1 MAMVESARMFT
12 RAVVEKYDDDQT
24 KWVAKKSGILAPEG
38 AQFKSLGLEPYE
50 VAEGPQPGNRL
61 VTAGLNLMTSRLTTA
76 EQVWDETHVALAVGD
91 SSTGDAIGD
100 TDMVAATNK
109 YYRVMDSSF
118 PTQANGVLTFRATY
132 GSGIAEFA
140 WNEYGVII
148 PDTST
153 VYTSGTTKQASY
165 VLFNRKAPA
174 SLGTKSSG
182 TWVFTVTITVT

>member
-12 RAVVEKYDDDQT
+12 RAVVEKYDEDQER
-24 KWVAKKSGILAPEG
+24 WVKGKT
-38 AQFKSLGLEPYE
+38 GLLEPQARDFEALKLTPYE

-61 VTAGLNLMTSRLTTA
+61 VTVGLNQMTARLTAA
-76 EQVWDETHVALAVGD
+76 EQVWDETHIALAVGD

-100 TDMVAATNK
+100 TNLLGTNK
-109 YYRVMDSSF
+109 YYRVMDASF
-118 PTQANGVLTFRATY
+118 PTQSNGVLTFRATY

-148 PDTST
+148 PDTAT
-153 VYTSGTTKQASY
+153 TYTSGTTLQANY
-165 VLFNRKAPA
+165 TLFNRKSPA